1 MVDHSL
7 LKSGNKVLVENQP
20 YLIIDT
26 DFVNPG
32 KGQAFTKIK
41 IKNLLN
47 KIIIEKIQ
55 SFCLYQERCVKEV
68 KNKLFSL
75 KVSSKSTND
84 IIEYL
89 IDNDYLNEERYTK
102 MFIQGKLRIKKWGR
116 IKLKYELRLKAVDIK
131 IINKH
136 INQIKEEDYIKY
148 FNEFSTN
155 KINFLKGSRDQKKRS
170 FINYFTYR
178 GWENSLI
185 YEKLKDIS

>member
-1 MVDHSL
+1 MPIS
-7 LKSGNKVLVENQP
+7 
-20 YLIIDT
+20 
-26 DFVNPG
+26 
-32 KGQAFTKIK
+32 FTEDD
-41 IKNLLN
+41 

-55 SFCLYQERCVKEV
+55 SYCLYQERCVKEV

-75 KVSSKSTND
+75 KVSSKSASD

-116 IKLKYELRLKAVDIK
+116 IKLKYELRSKGININIIDYNIQK
-131 IINKH
+131 IN
-136 INQIKEEDYIKY
+136 EEDYLNY

-155 KINFLKGSRDQKKRS
+155 KIKFLKGTKDQKKRS

-178 GWENSLI
+178 GWENGLI
-185 YEKLKDIS
+185 YQKLKDIN

>member
-1 MVDHSL
+1 
-7 LKSGNKVLVENQP
+7 
-20 YLIIDT
+20 
-26 DFVNPG
+26 
-32 KGQAFTKIK
+32 
-41 IKNLLN
+41 
-47 KIIIEKIQ
+47 
-55 SFCLYQERCVKEV
+55 
-68 KNKLFSL
+68 
-75 KVSSKSTND
+75 
-84 IIEYL
+84 L

-116 IKLKYELRLKAVDIK
+116 IKLKYELRLKGIDIK

-136 INQIKEEDYIKY
+136 INQISEEDYIKY

-178 GWENSLI
+178 GWENSLV